1 MALLEELYDV
11 FYVTQLTQGTALE
24 SVVAV
29 DRVRVEP
36 KQSSGTHR
44 HNDAETVL
52 YIEKGSGVVKIGA
65 TCFVVNAGD
74 RITIPKG
81 SWHSVHTAQNELVFT
96 SVQSPPI
103 HDEKTG
109 RHDLE
114 PIGFLDLI
122 HLAAESKRKS
132 KS

>member
-1 MALLEELYDV
+1 MALPEILYDV
-11 FYVTQLTQGTALE
+11 FYVTQLIQGTALE

-36 KQSSGTHR
+36 RKSSGTHR

-52 YIEKGSGVVKIGA
+52 FIEKGSGVVKVGGV
-65 TCFVVNAGD
+65 CFVVNAGD
-74 RITIPKG
+74 RISIPKG
-81 SWHSVHTAQNELVFT
+81 SWHSVYTAQHELIFT
-96 SVQSPPI
+96 SIQSPPI

-114 PIGFLDLI
+114 LL
-122 HLAAESKRKS
+122 L
-132 KS
+132 